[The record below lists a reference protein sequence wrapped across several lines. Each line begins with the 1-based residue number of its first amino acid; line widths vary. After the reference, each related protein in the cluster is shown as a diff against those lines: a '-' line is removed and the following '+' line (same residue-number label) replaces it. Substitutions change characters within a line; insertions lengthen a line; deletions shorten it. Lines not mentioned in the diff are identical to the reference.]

1 MGDRV
6 MNIEETIKHY
16 EQHALEMRESI
27 EYDRRQKYAVNLKPQ
42 IDGLMHVENA
52 LIALKE
58 KQEREKP
65 ICVEHE
71 KVYSPAV
78 LLSYPPKYKWICRKC
93 GAEGI
98 DTIGEYA
105 DDEYERLKKER
116 VE

>member
-1 MGDRV
+1 MDIQEAWEIV
-6 MNIEETIKHY
+6 SNIIDKTY
-16 EQHALEMRESI
+16 TNQDYDDALEVI
-27 EYDRRQKYAVNLKPQ
+27 GQLV
-42 IDGLMHVENA
+42 
-52 LIALKE
+52 KE